1 VVVQAGESRRES
13 DQQAGGINKKIDTE
27 SHGHMLKML
36 DVIDAIDVTVVV
48 HPHRPFTILGNKART
63 QMNTINPQGKQMDVE
78 GLDTHRERQFVP
90 KRQSQEFSGCLC
102 DLCKFIDIYDGAC
115 QLTRTHAV
123 TLYNQCRGWLGI
135 QKSVQNAISLNH
147 ADVE

>member
-1 VVVQAGESRRES
+1 
-13 DQQAGGINKKIDTE
+13 
-27 SHGHMLKML
+27 ML

-48 HPHRPFTILGNKART
+48 HPHRPFTILGNNTRT

>member
-1 VVVQAGESRRES
+1 MVVQAGESQRES
-13 DQQAGGINKKIDTE
+13 DQQADGKSKVKTW
-27 SHGHMLKML
+27 SHVK
-36 DVIDAIDVTVVV
+36 DVRCHRCHDAIDVTVVV

-102 DLCKFIDIYDGAC
+102 DLCKFIDIYMME
-115 QLTRTHAV
+115 HAN
-123 TLYNQCRGWLGI
+123 LQEHML
-135 QKSVQNAISLNH
+135 
-147 ADVE
+147 